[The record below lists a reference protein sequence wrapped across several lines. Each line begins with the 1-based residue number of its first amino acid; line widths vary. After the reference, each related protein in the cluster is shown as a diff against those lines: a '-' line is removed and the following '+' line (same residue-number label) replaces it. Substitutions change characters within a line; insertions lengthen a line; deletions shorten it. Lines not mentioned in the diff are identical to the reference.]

1 MISTGE
7 NPSKQIVP
15 YILKFAKYFQRYPA
29 GNYSSKLTIEKL
41 EQIVKYVHWKHQN
54 DANVLRR
61 SGVII
66 VNFEHI
72 LHLVLMFLLLTL
84 NCNCQLGSAENI

>member
-7 NPSKQIVP
+7 NHSKQIVP

-41 EQIVKYVHWKHQN
+41 EQIVKYVHCYQ
-54 DANVLRR
+54 
-61 SGVII
+61 
-66 VNFEHI
+66 
-72 LHLVLMFLLLTL
+72 
-84 NCNCQLGSAENI
+84 